1 MTRREDDEIEATIGA
16 RYRSMPSSPLSVVL
30 QHLLADLRLDGCGM
44 TDGELLARFVSS
56 RDLVTGMRLSAVP
69 EFQM

>member
-1 MTRREDDEIEATIGA
+1 
-16 RYRSMPSSPLSVVL
+16 MPSSPLSVVL